1 VVIIQH
7 QGGNRFI
14 VNEAWVQQLT
24 TLGLNRYEAR
34 AYLALLGHDESSAV
48 EVASRANIPRQ
59 RIYDVLSSLRDWG
72 MVVAKDGRPTRH
84 VAKEPQIALTS
95 LLEVRRRRRQA
106 EYKRQLAVVET
117 ILKEM
122 GQTGEGSRSDRLSA
136 QPIRTEQQKL
146 SGGL

>member
-1 VVIIQH
+1 M
-7 QGGNRFI
+7 
-14 VNEAWVQQLT
+14 NEAWVQQLI

-34 AYLALLGHDESSAV
+34 AYLALLGRDESSAV

-72 MVVAKDGRPTRH
+72 MVVAKVGRPTRH
-84 VAKEPQIALTS
+84 VAKEPQIALIS
-95 LLEVRRRRRQA
+95 LLEVRRRRRQD
-106 EYKRQLAVVET
+106 EYKRQLAVVEI

-122 GQTGEGSRSDRLSA
+122 GQTGAGSGSDSLSA
-136 QPIRTEQQKL
+136 QQNRAEKQKL